1 MQFNPRDLLAESG
14 YKNNELKRLDS
25 VADYNR
31 SYMSEALDFV
41 SECNSIMD
49 TATKA
54 FYKALLEADTNDMV
68 AITES
73 FADFKDSVANIIT
86 KFLKFIKSLFDRFI
100 TMLTGL
106 VKAEGHLKKNKALLS
121 KFSSEHE
128 FKVNGYTYTFRP
140 GIPSLTPV
148 DELAGVV
155 GTLFTLNHKVEDISR
170 EYQLQ
175 TDNLETY
182 YDKKRAAIVGK
193 GTDAV
198 VYESDF
204 SDELFRTFRDGDNG
218 RSEIIITKAKVDES
232 YIRFDNYETTRKQ
245 VVKDKQAIENRYKEL
260 KQQIEK
266 LGTRGTS
273 GNDVTLTYT
282 DPTTAGATQTV
293 LTGKDTVVA
302 MELLFK
308 LHADK
313 VQKLSDMHA
322 LAFAAK
328 LDALKEC
335 FIHDKAILYKALS
348 RVQKTAY
355 KEAVVQEFLLN
366 KNSKTNTSHSS
377 KTITYDEYCAVYA
390 PKIKKLS
397 NLVKSELPKVLN
409 KDYGKY
415 SNQLKKC
422 YSYDGTKNNDNK
434 MMAHTWFPDVRLVWY
449 EYYKAFPGK
458 NLREI
463 MDDVDFTKG
472 ITKID
477 NEINSMIKECA
488 EKVGLDGH
496 CENYGDWDTGSL
508 GFTIKA
514 SAVDKTTIH
523 EGNVILAKNVFVLQA
538 PNRDC
543 DELFADT
550 MYKDEFNDP
559 DMDEDIDIDSD
570 DELELPMGDEEV
582 SDDFEFDVP
591 GEDPDEDDE
600 VIHDDDDM
608 DDNDDDIDDFDDDD
622 DISDID
628 DEDIEDIE
636 ESLFFAHALDKLV
649 QESIDMIG
657 GRL

>member
-14 YKNNELKRLDS
+14 YKNNELKRLDT

-193 GTDAV
+193 GADAV

-335 FIHDKAILYKALS
+335 FIQDKAILYKALS

-355 KEAVVQEFLLN
+355 KEAA
-366 KNSKTNTSHSS
+366 NS
-377 KTITYDEYCAVYA
+377 I
-390 PKIKKLS
+390 
-397 NLVKSELPKVLN
+397 
-409 KDYGKY
+409 
-415 SNQLKKC
+415 Q
-422 YSYDGTKNNDNK
+422 
-434 MMAHTWFPDVRLVWY
+434 
-449 EYYKAFPGK
+449 
-458 NLREI
+458 
-463 MDDVDFTKG
+463 
-472 ITKID
+472 
-477 NEINSMIKECA
+477 
-488 EKVGLDGH
+488 
-496 CENYGDWDTGSL
+496 
-508 GFTIKA
+508 
-514 SAVDKTTIH
+514 